1 MAFNSGLRKKKSA
14 YEQHVTA
21 TLDNTPYITINSLL
35 EWEQN
40 TWNNSYIFRKKK
52 SQNYIFSSVQNKML
66 HGWKNP
72 TVESK
77 GPFESQLWNLLETS
91 FLTKLLDLSPPK
103 FSHL

>member
-1 MAFNSGLRKKKSA
+1 MLHYILQHLTTLRVGWHLTVGLEKKKSA

-66 HGWKNP
+66 HG
-72 TVESK
+72 
-77 GPFESQLWNLLETS
+77 
-91 FLTKLLDLSPPK
+91 
-103 FSHL
+103 